1 MKTNLKI
8 LWEEIY
14 VPVLWISLGET
25 SQVTCCNPK
34 EETFAFEA
42 HEEGTRLGSR
52 YTLCA
57 SVSFAAQCEDE
68 LRPDP

>member
-1 MKTNLKI
+1 MGQFLGLLPGLQLGNNTSIKMKTNLKI

-25 SQVTCCNPK
+25 SQVTRCNPK

-42 HEEGTRLGSR
+42 H
-52 YTLCA
+52 
-57 SVSFAAQCEDE
+57 
-68 LRPDP
+68 